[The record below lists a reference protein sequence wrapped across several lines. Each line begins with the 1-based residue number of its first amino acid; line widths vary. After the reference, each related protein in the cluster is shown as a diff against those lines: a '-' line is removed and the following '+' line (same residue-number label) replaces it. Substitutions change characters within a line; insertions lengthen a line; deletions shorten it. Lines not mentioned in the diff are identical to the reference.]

1 LPFVD
6 ALRGFALFGVFG
18 ANLMIFSG
26 FTYLTEEQKASVS
39 STALDK
45 AVYVLEQFFVE
56 NKFIG
61 LFSVLFGISFWLFL
75 DRARADSV
83 TVALIGLQALTC
95 ALAGASAGTYLK
107 RTSTGASRRSV
118 LAWLV
123 LLGSSAWLVFLLVLV
138 TFLQT
143 VADD

>member
-1 LPFVD
+1 
-6 ALRGFALFGVFG
+6 
-18 ANLMIFSG
+18 M
-26 FTYLTEEQKASVS
+26 TEEQRALVS
-39 STALDK
+39 PTAVDRD
-45 AVYVLEQFFVE
+45 VYVLEQFFVE

-61 LFSVLFGISFWLFL
+61 LFSVLFGISFCLFL

-118 LAWLV
+118 LAWRAV
-123 LLGSSAWLVFLLVLV
+123 R
-138 TFLQT
+138 
-143 VADD
+143 

>member
-1 LPFVD
+1 MSTVW
-6 ALRGFALFGVFG
+6 
-18 ANLMIFSG
+18 S
-26 FTYLTEEQKASVS
+26 TERHLLLSVGSATVAFLAWVVMGWSRQS
-39 STALDK
+39 S
-45 AVYVLEQFFVE
+45 
-56 NKFIG
+56 
-61 LFSVLFGISFWLFL
+61 
-75 DRARADSV
+75 DSV

-123 LLGSSAWLVFLLVLV
+123 LLGSSAWLVFLPVLV